1 MNDSFRLALEKHQQG
16 FPDQAAQLYLKVLS
30 REPEHADA
38 LHLLG
43 VVAHQ
48 QGRHAQAIGVIRQAP
63 ALKPGVAMYHANLAE
78 AYRTLAEYELAAAS
92 AKTAL
97 RLRPDFAE
105 PANML
110 GLLLEQPPI
119 GLENRCWCC
128 ALRCDRQ
135 KRRTIVLR
143 ASVGSTEASNGR
155 LARVGRIDRSIVLR
169 GVLRSR
175 TVRCK
180 SVPEAGS

>member
-1 MNDSFRLALEKHQQG
+1 
-16 FPDQAAQLYLKVLS
+16 LKVLS

-48 QGRHAQAIGVIRQAP
+48 QGRHAQAIGLIRQAL
-63 ALKPGVAMYHANLAE
+63 ALKPGMAMYDANLAE

-105 PANML
+105 PANTL
-110 GLLLEQPPI
+110 GLL
-119 GLENRCWCC
+119 
-128 ALRCDRQ
+128 
-135 KRRTIVLR
+135 
-143 ASVGSTEASNGR
+143 
-155 LARVGRIDRSIVLR
+155 
-169 GVLRSR
+169 
-175 TVRCK
+175 
-180 SVPEAGS
+180 

>member
-16 FPDQAAQLYLKVLS
+16 FPDQAAQLDSKVFS

-48 QGRHAQAIGVIRQAP
+48 QGRHSQAIGLIRQAL
-63 ALKPGVAMYHANLAE
+63 ALKPGMAMYDANLAE
-78 AYRTLAEYELAAAS
+78 AYRTPAEYELAAAS
-92 AKTAL
+92 ATTAL

-105 PANML
+105 PANTL

-119 GLENRCWCC
+119 GLENRSWCC
-128 ALRCDRQ
+128 ALRCDRRLGAPWLRFVWSCRECPDPAGRRRV
-135 KRRTIVLR
+135 KRSADLQPK
-143 ASVGSTEASNGR
+143 GSRGQQHAEEA
-155 LARVGRIDRSIVLR
+155 
-169 GVLRSR
+169 
-175 TVRCK
+175 T
-180 SVPEAGS
+180 

>member
-1 MNDSFRLALEKHQQG
+1 MNDSFCLALEKNQQG
-16 FPDQAAQLYLKVLS
+16 FPDQAAQLDLKVLS

-38 LHLLG
+38 LQLLG

-48 QGRHAQAIGVIRQAP
+48 QGRHAQAIGLIRQAL
-63 ALKPGVAMYHANLAE
+63 ALKPGMAMYDANLAE

-105 PANML
+105 PANTL

-128 ALRCDRQ
+128 ALRCDRP
-135 KRRTIVLR
+135 KHRR
-143 ASVGSTEASNGR
+143 ASR
-155 LARVGRIDRSIVLR
+155 RVGVIGRMALD
-169 GVLRSR
+169 
-175 TVRCK
+175 
-180 SVPEAGS
+180 